1 MKLTHG
7 MKITND
13 HEGVKREMSLQR
25 YDEDGKPCYLIV
37 FETTHIGED
46 AIKTDLL
53 LSEYGYEMFCLFMR
67 RAQNDLHKFK
77 IEAKE

>member
-7 MKITND
+7 MKMRND

-25 YDEDGKPCYLIV
+25 YDKDGKARYLIMI
-37 FETTHIGED
+37 ETIFPGEKPT
-46 AIKTDLL
+46 KTDLL

-67 RAQNDLHKFK
+67 RAPNDLHKFK
-77 IEAKE
+77 IEAGT